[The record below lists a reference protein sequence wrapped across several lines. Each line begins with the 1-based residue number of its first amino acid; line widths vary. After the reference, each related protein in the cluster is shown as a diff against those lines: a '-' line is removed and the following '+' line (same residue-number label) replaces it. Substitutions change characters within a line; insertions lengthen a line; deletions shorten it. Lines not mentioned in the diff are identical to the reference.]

1 MQKLI
6 TGTFLALA
14 IVSGPALAQTTSTPA
29 MDSAVEAKFKAA
41 DKNNSGTLE
50 GAEIDTFKASLT
62 QIDTNKDGK
71 VSRDE
76 FAAASKSGVIK

>member
-14 IVSGPALAQTTSTPA
+14 IVSGPALAQTTPTPA
-29 MDSAVEAKFKAA
+29 VDAAVEAKFKAA
-41 DKNNSGTLE
+41 DKNNSGALE
-50 GAEIDTFKASLT
+50 GAEIDAFKASLT

-76 FAAASKSGVIK
+76 FAAATKSGVIK

>member
-14 IVSGPALAQTTSTPA
+14 IVSGPALAQTKPTPA
-29 MDSAVEAKFKAA
+29 VDAAVEAKFKAA
-41 DKNNSGTLE
+41 DKNSSGTLE
-50 GAEIDTFKASLT
+50 GAEIDAFKASLT